1 VAAAEIISHH
11 EWKTATYPLQFD
23 PIKDILNLGVIY
35 GYKRDICFR
44 PVIVVN
50 CQKILQNAVSK
61 KVLNHFLE
69 QHRKASQCY
78 KLFLRSCH

>member
-1 VAAAEIISHH
+1 MAAAEIISHH

-61 KVLNHFLE
+61 KVFKSFF
-69 QHRKASQCY
+69 RATSKS
-78 KLFLRSCH
+78 